1 MKLSTR
7 GRYGVRLMLELALH
21 YGEGPVLLKDIAERQ
36 GISEKYLWQLINPLK
51 TTGLVNSR
59 RGAHGG
65 YVLGKPPEAISLKA
79 ILQILEGPLC
89 LVDCVDNPSLC
100 KRSLSCISRDI
111 WGEAS
116 KNMQQTLEDTISVLL
131 KHEADLQKAKRQF
144 ISPPPPPTRP
154 QTRQKPDEFGRFSG
168 N

>member
-7 GRYGVRLMLELALH
+7 GRYGVRMMLELALH
-21 YGEGPVLLKDIAERQ
+21 YGEGPVLLKEIAGRQ

-51 TTGLVNSR
+51 TTGLVNSL

-65 YVLGKPPEAISLKA
+65 YILGKPPEAISLKA
-79 ILQILEGPLC
+79 ILQILEGSLC

-100 KRSLSCISRDI
+100 ERSLSCISRDI

-116 KNMQQTLEDTISVLL
+116 KNMQQTLEDTTLAALVERQKEKL
-131 KHEADLQKAKRQF
+131 KHE
-144 ISPPPPPTRP
+144 T
-154 QTRQKPDEFGRFSG
+154 G
-168 N
+168 

>member
-21 YGEGPVLLKDIAERQ
+21 YGEGPVLLRDIAGRQ

-51 TTGLVNSR
+51 TAGLVNSL

-65 YVLGKPPEAISLKA
+65 YVLGKAPEAVSLKA
-79 ILQILEGPLC
+79 ILLILEGSLC
-89 LVDCVDNPSLC
+89 LVDCVDNPALC
-100 KRSLSCISRDI
+100 ERSPSCISREI

-116 KNMQQTLEDTISVLL
+116 KNMQRTLEDTTLAAMVE
-131 KHEADLQKAKRQF
+131 KQKEKLRNETGQ
-144 ISPPPPPTRP
+144 
-154 QTRQKPDEFGRFSG
+154 
-168 N
+168 

>member
-21 YGEGPVLLKDIAERQ
+21 YGEGPILLKDIAGRQ

-51 TTGLVNSR
+51 TTGLVNSL

-89 LVDCVDNPSLC
+89 LVDCVDNPALC
-100 KRSLSCISRDI
+100 ERSLSCISRDI

-116 KNMQQTLEDTISVLL
+116 KNMQQTLEDTTLAAMV
-131 KHEADLQKAKRQF
+131 E
-144 ISPPPPPTRP
+144 
-154 QTRQKPDEFGRFSG
+154 RQKDKLKNETG
-168 N
+168 

>member
-7 GRYGVRLMLELALH
+7 GRYGVRLMLDLALH
-21 YGEGPVLLKDIAERQ
+21 YGEGPILLKDIAERQ

-51 TTGLVNSR
+51 TTGLVNSL

-65 YVLGKPPEAISLKA
+65 YVLGKAPEAISLKT

-89 LVDCVDNPSLC
+89 LVDCVDNPALC
-100 KRSLSCISRDI
+100 ERSLSCISRDI

-116 KNMQQTLEDTISVLL
+116 KNMQQTLEDTTLAAMV
-131 KHEADLQKAKRQF
+131 E
-144 ISPPPPPTRP
+144 
-154 QTRQKPDEFGRFSG
+154 RQKEKLKNETG
-168 N
+168 

>member
-7 GRYGVRLMLELALH
+7 GRYGVRLMLELALR

-51 TTGLVNSR
+51 TTGLVNSL

-100 KRSLSCISRDI
+100 ERSLSCISRDI

-116 KNMQQTLEDTISVLL
+116 KNMQQTLEDTTLAAMV
-131 KHEADLQKAKRQF
+131 E
-144 ISPPPPPTRP
+144 
-154 QTRQKPDEFGRFSG
+154 RQKEKLTDETGQ
-168 N
+168 

>member
-21 YGEGPVLLKDIAERQ
+21 YGEGPILLRDIAERQ

-51 TTGLVNSR
+51 TTGLVNSQ

-65 YVLGKPPEAISLKA
+65 YVLGKAPEAISLKA
-79 ILQILEGPLC
+79 ILRILEGSLC
-89 LVDCVDNPSLC
+89 LVDCVDNPALC
-100 KRSLSCISRDI
+100 ERSPSCISREI

-116 KNMQQTLEDTISVLL
+116 KNMQQTLADTTLAAMV
-131 KHEADLQKAKRQF
+131 E
-144 ISPPPPPTRP
+144 
-154 QTRQKPDEFGRFSG
+154 RQKEKLKNETGQ
-168 N
+168 